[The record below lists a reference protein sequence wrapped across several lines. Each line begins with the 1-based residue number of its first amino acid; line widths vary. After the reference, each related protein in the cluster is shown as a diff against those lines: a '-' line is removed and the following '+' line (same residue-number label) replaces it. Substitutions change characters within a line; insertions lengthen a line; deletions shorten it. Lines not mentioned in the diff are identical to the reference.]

1 MLKQVDKHSGIP
13 AYIQIINMIKSE
25 ILLGNLNPGA
35 QLPTVRKLK
44 EIFQV
49 NINTVLKALE
59 KLKIEG
65 IVSSEQGIGYFVN
78 KNLKIDPKITNEIRE
93 IVKNLKKLNIDLQT
107 LFIILEEVWKNE
119 KI

>member
-25 ILLGNLNPGA
+25 IILGKFTPGD
-35 QLPTVRKLK
+35 QLPPVRELK

-65 IVSSEQGIGYFVN
+65 IISLEQGIGYFIN
-78 KNLKIDPKITNEIRE
+78 KDIKISNDTIEEIKRV
-93 IVKNLKKLNIDLQT
+93 VKKLKKLNIDLQT
-107 LFIILEEVWKNE
+107 IFIIFEEVWKNE
-119 KI
+119 KD